1 MYLLSAYVN
10 MYVYFETDHRNRLIY
25 ILTYIEVKSNKI
37 FNSRDWVAT
46 ISLISNSTDQN
57 QP

>member
-10 MYVYFETDHRNRLIY
+10 MYVYFETDHRNSLIY

-37 FNSRDWVAT
+37 FNSRDWVAI
-46 ISLISNSTDQN
+46 ISLISNNTDQN